1 MSIGHINT
9 KISNPNILA
18 IQESVS
24 KMATRINKYVPG
36 YEILVAPTIEG
47 NRVVTTIKVRGA
59 GDYLPQYAG
68 NLDIINCAA
77 ISMAELIAKSNRS

>member
-1 MSIGHINT
+1 MAAIINH
-9 KISNPNILA
+9 
-18 IQESVS
+18 
-24 KMATRINKYVPG
+24 YVPG
-36 YEILVAPTIEG
+36 YEILVPPTVEG

-77 ISMAELIAKSNRS
+77 ISMAELIAQTNRF